1 MCFFKGG
8 RGSARMILIQIVSAE
23 KNIYF
28 QVSGKAKFLPN
39 DVPNMIE
46 VVGRI
51 APDMVWSYIAQM
63 KKSGSKVSVGRLM
76 QSPPCFLKHCSY
88 LEVTVSVIYH
98 KVAPRKG

>member
-1 MCFFKGG
+1 MYQEKLEFWPGLRNWKPDQEF
-8 RGSARMILIQIVSAE
+8 IIFVLAE
-23 KNIYF
+23 YIFDF

-63 KKSGSKVSVGRLM
+63 KKSGSKVSYR
-76 QSPPCFLKHCSY
+76 Y
-88 LEVTVSVIYH
+88 
-98 KVAPRKG
+98 

>member
-1 MCFFKGG
+1 M
-8 RGSARMILIQIVSAE
+8 LAE
-23 KNIYF
+23 YIFDF

-63 KKSGSKVSVGRLM
+63 KKSGSKVSYR
-76 QSPPCFLKHCSY
+76 Y
-88 LEVTVSVIYH
+88 
-98 KVAPRKG
+98 

>member
-1 MCFFKGG
+1 MAFHYDNCHSVCWERCGCSECFLCQL
-8 RGSARMILIQIVSAE
+8 R
-23 KNIYF
+23 KNIHF

-63 KKSGSKVSVGRLM
+63 KKSGSKVS
-76 QSPPCFLKHCSY
+76 
-88 LEVTVSVIYH
+88 LEH
-98 KVAPRKG
+98 

>member
-1 MCFFKGG
+1 MTTVLVFVRKGV
-8 RGSARMILIQIVSAE
+8 LVLNVFVSAE
-23 KNIYF
+23 KSNIHF

-63 KKSGSKVSVGRLM
+63 KKSGSKVS
-76 QSPPCFLKHCSY
+76 
-88 LEVTVSVIYH
+88 LEH
-98 KVAPRKG
+98 